1 MSPAGVQSYLAD
13 VSAGD
18 AYVASCHAVMEP
30 QDTGGGSGGSVGG
43 GSRDVFAGSSQ
54 ATCPLLCRLRLAGPR
69 VNAP

>member
-1 MSPAGVQSYLAD
+1 MAD

-43 GSRDVFAGSSQ
+43 GSRDVFAGSSHRPRAPSSAASASQ
-54 ATCPLLCRLRLAGPR
+54 GPG
-69 VNAP
+69 